1 MHTGTTARSPQ
12 GTIEVAVLIDGKPQ
26 PLYRRPG
33 DGALFVAGTE
43 GQPYAL
49 RVRNLQPSR
58 VEVINSVDGRHTLK
72 DEPGDTRE
80 NRGLVFAASST
91 GEFTGWRINAD
102 TTREFV
108 FGAPERSVAAQATGS
123 QANVGVIGFAA
134 WREQSWHTY
143 NSYSDLVPRGVAC
156 GSTGALATSAATAA
170 TMDSAIAVNSMAT
183 RGLGTGMGTEQAD
196 HVGSTTFTR
205 ISGEPDILIVSYDT
219 REALDAMG
227 ITGPGEPSA
236 FPGIGTGYEKYAA
249 TH

>member
-12 GTIEVAVLIDGKPQ
+12 GTIEVAILIDGKPQ

-43 GQPYAL
+43 GQPYTL

-58 VEVINSVDGRHTLK
+58 VEVINTVDGRHTLK
-72 DEPGDTRE
+72 DEPGDSRE
-80 NRGLVFAASST
+80 NRGLVFVASST
-91 GEFTGWRINAD
+91 GDFTGWRISAD

-108 FGAPERSVAAQATGS
+108 FGAPDHSVAAQATGS

-134 WREQSWHTY
+134 WRELAHVWHNYGGLTLRSTEG
-143 NSYSDLVPRGVAC
+143 NTVPC
-156 GSTGALATSAATAA
+156 AA
-170 TMDSAIAVNSMAT
+170 TMDSFAVNDMAT
-183 RGLGTGMGTEQAD
+183 RSLGTGMGAEQAD

-205 ISGEPDILIVSYDT
+205 TSGEPDILVVSYDT
-219 REALDAMG
+219 RAALDAMG

-249 TH
+249 AH